1 MRWFLPN
8 IHGELT
14 RSFARAAEALGATL
28 LVPGRSFYEGPEPLL
43 RAGHPLTPEGCDAR
57 LVEVEEFLGAGADL
71 VFIPTPEVESVILDI
86 LAPRLPRVPFVAHFA
101 GNELPHFDYGR
112 VSNLL
117 SADLGSYRL
126 GRRLGLHAQRYFP
139 WIDYGHFAFEG
150 TSGAPLMRAYIME
163 YESRYPRDLA
173 RARACVAGIMGLG
186 FEARGDIPLQDLPSR
201 MRETSATLHF
211 KPKEGYGYSVLQSLA
226 VGRPVVL
233 WRPHVRK
240 QTLAEWCIDGVS
252 ALMVSSRAEFRDR
265 VGAFLRDE
273 TSREALQREAARL
286 VRSRVDNE
294 AETEQLRSFI
304 ERLRPTAPPRRLR
317 RISSLLLRRLLRI

>member
-14 RSFARAAEALGATL
+14 RSFARAAETLGATL

-43 RAGHPLTPEGCDAR
+43 RAGHPSVPEGRGAR
-57 LVEVEEFLGAGADL
+57 LVEVEELLDAGAEL
-71 VFIPTPEVESVILDI
+71 LFVPAHEVESTILDF
-86 LAPRLPRVPFVAHFA
+86 LAPRLPRMPFVAHFA

-126 GRRLGLHAQRYFP
+126 GRRLGVHAQRYFP
-139 WIDYGHFAFEG
+139 WIDYDHFAFED
-150 TSGAPLMRAYIME
+150 TSGASLMRAYIME
-163 YESRYPRDLA
+163 YPDRYPRDLA
-173 RARACVAGIMGLG
+173 QAHACVSEIPGLR

-233 WRPHVRK
+233 WRSYARK

-252 ALMVSSRAEFRDR
+252 ALMISSRAEFRDR

-273 TSREALQREAARL
+273 KSREGLQREAARV

-294 AETEQLRSFI
+294 AETEHLRLFI

-317 RISSLLLRRLLRI
+317 RISSLLLRRLLRT